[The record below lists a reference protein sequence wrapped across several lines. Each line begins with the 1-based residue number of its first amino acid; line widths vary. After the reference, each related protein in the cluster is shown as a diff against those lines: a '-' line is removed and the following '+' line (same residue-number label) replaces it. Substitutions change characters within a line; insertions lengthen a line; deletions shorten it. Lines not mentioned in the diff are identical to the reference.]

1 MRYIQSV
8 PLAVVMA
15 SVVLMGWSCNPFKAA
30 QEKAEQQAADSIV
43 GGILSKATGGKV
55 DVDTDSNQVE
65 YRDNK
70 TGSTVAFGD
79 DLKLPK
85 DFPSD
90 VPIYGGAKISALSTN
105 KQEGMANVTLTS
117 EDGKD
122 KVLGWYENEM
132 KSAGWEEENSSTI
145 NQVDFREYTKGKA
158 KIAVSVWPNEDDE
171 KGGTF
176 VTLSRTEE
184 MESPADENQE

>member
-1 MRYIQSV
+1 
-8 PLAVVMA
+8 
-15 SVVLMGWSCNPFKAA
+15 MGWSCNPFKAA

-85 DFPSD
+85 DFPGD
-90 VPIYGGAKISALSTN
+90 VPVYGGAKISALSTN
-105 KQEGMANVTLTS
+105 KQEGTANLTLTT
-117 EDGKD
+117 EDDKD
-122 KVLGWYENEM
+122 KVLGWYEDKF
-132 KSAGWEEENSSTI
+132 KSAGWEEDNSSTI
-145 NQVDFREYTKGKA
+145 NKVDFREYQKGQVT
-158 KIAVSVWPNEDDE
+158 IAVSVWPNEDGD
-171 KGGTF
+171 KQGTF

-184 MESPADENQE
+184 KDAPAEE